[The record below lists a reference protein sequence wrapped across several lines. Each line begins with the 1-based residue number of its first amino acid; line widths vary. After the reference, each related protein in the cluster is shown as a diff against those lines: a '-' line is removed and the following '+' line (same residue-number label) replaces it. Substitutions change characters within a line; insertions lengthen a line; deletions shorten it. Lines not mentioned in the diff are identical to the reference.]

1 MTAAKRCVPTP
12 AIQQA
17 VQSRE
22 TEILSALG
30 ISWTGGSRHITCPY
44 PSHPDQHPSW
54 RWDAV
59 HGRAFC
65 TCTRSD
71 SIFDVI
77 RKVKEVDFGEAKVI
91 AAEMIARSELIS
103 ERKPQFYRLDA
114 GSLLTPES
122 DNHDDDLPW
131 QYLSNRL
138 HIEPTLV
145 PRPTTRVVGIKS
157 LPYFDHPRG
166 KGRKFVHVGN
176 FPAAVFET
184 VDRDGARH
192 AHRIYLA
199 AGESAKQN

>member
-1 MTAAKRCVPTP
+1 MIAAKRFVPTP
-12 AIQQA
+12 AIRQA

-44 PSHPDQHPSW
+44 PAHPDQHPSW

-59 HGRAFC
+59 NRRAFC

-77 RKVKEVDFGEAKVI
+77 RKMKKVGFGEAKII
-91 AAEMIARSELIS
+91 AAEMIGRSELIS
-103 ERKPQFYRLDA
+103 ERKPLFYRLDA
-114 GSLLTPES
+114 GSLLSADS
-122 DNHDDDLPW
+122 DNHDDDLQW
-131 QYLSNRL
+131 QFLSNRL

-145 PRPTTRVVGIKS
+145 PRPTTRVIGIKS

-184 VDRDGARH
+184 VDREAARP
-192 AHRIYLA
+192 
-199 AGESAKQN
+199 E